1 MTKEEL
7 IITEKYDKYQEN
19 EIDNLYIN
27 LYSSKVNDP
36 IKSKLM
42 VLFSYY
48 HYELNSLLAELN
60 YRIQGSKY
68 YRADDS
74 RFLIVII
81 DDVFELISVLK
92 NTKYDFSLERTYYFY
107 LKNAKIYLKSS
118 GGTQVPEDVKPI
130 SIKKYDKIFN
140 LIKDDNSYIDIS
152 QNVDDVLKVVSS
164 RNATFIEMEIDEK
177 LASINMAIENILVK
191 NQKYISVDSDLLFL
205 GFISEEQIKE
215 YRKLTHC
222 FRHGSSEMVEK
233 RAQFTENQKVFLVNY
248 GLTICTALIQN

>member
-19 EIDNLYIN
+19 KIDNLYIN
-27 LYSSKVNDP
+27 LYSSKVNDR

-42 VLFSYY
+42 FLFSYY
-48 HYELNSLLAELN
+48 HYELNSLLTELN

-68 YRADDS
+68 YRSDDS
-74 RFLIVII
+74 RFLMAII
-81 DDVFELISVLK
+81 DEVFELISNLR
-92 NTKYDFSLERTYYFY
+92 NTKYDFRMERSYYFY
-107 LKNAKIYLKSS
+107 LKNAKSFLNSY
-118 GGTQVPEDVKPI
+118 GGTQLPEEVKSI

-140 LIKDDNSYIDIS
+140 LAKDDNLYIDIS
-152 QNVDDVLKVVSS
+152 QNVDDILKVVSP
-164 RNATFIEMEIDEK
+164 RNAAFIEMEIDEK

-191 NQKYISVDSDLLFL
+191 NQKYISIDLDLFFL

-222 FRHGSSEMVEK
+222 FRHGSSEMIEK

-248 GLTICTALIQN
+248 GLTICTSLIQN